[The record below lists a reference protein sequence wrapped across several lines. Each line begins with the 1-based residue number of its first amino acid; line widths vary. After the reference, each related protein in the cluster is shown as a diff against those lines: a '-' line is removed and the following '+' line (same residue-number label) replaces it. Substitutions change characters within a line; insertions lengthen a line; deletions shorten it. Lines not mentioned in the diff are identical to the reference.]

1 MNFTPIQQAGHAAGG
16 LAPPLAWMSNARM
29 PIRARRFLALAL
41 AATLSA
47 CAWFPSHRFAVGT
60 PEDQVRRALGRPTA
74 EYALPGGGHQLEY
87 ASGEFAK
94 TTYKY
99 ELDARG
105 LLLSGEQVL
114 TERRFA
120 AIRAGMT
127 ADEVRLQIGA
137 PSVIWPLRRLRQQV
151 WSYRYESP
159 FCQWFMVGMGPDE
172 RVVDTAFGEDPMCTV
187 RH

>member
-1 MNFTPIQQAGHAAGG
+1 
-16 LAPPLAWMSNARM
+16 MSNAGM
-29 PIRARRFLALAL
+29 PICPRFPLVLALVAAL
-41 AATLSA
+41 GA
-47 CAWFPSHRFAVGT
+47 CALFPSHHFAVGT

-74 EYALPGGGHQLEY
+74 EYALPDGGHQLEY

-94 TTYKY
+94 TTHKY
-99 ELDARG
+99 AFDARG
-105 LLLSGEQVL
+105 TLLSGEQVL

-137 PSVIWPLRRLRQQV
+137 PSVIWPLRRQRQQV

-159 FCQWFMVGMGPDE
+159 FCQWFMVGMGLDD

-187 RH
+187 RD